1 MIRQIGK
8 YEITGEIGRGGF
20 GCVYSAYDPTV
31 KRVVAIKVLKAGSD
45 ASLVTRFRAEAMT
58 AGNLHHQN
66 IVVIHEFVE
75 DQDLQYLVMEYLDGA
90 DLQQLLAQKTPLTL
104 LDKMEIMSQAAHGLQ
119 FAHEHGVVHRDV
131 NPASRMRR
139 TARSVRTMGCG
150 IT

>member
-31 KRVVAIKVLKAGSD
+31 KRVVAIKVLNAGSD

-75 DQDLQYLVMEYLDGA
+75 DQDLQYLVRMHSTLRIARRNVMARWPPPPRGCPHAAGRSAGA
-90 DLQQLLAQKTPLTL
+90 
-104 LDKMEIMSQAAHGLQ
+104 
-119 FAHEHGVVHRDV
+119 
-131 NPASRMRR
+131 
-139 TARSVRTMGCG
+139 
-150 IT
+150 